1 MLQYTM
7 KRQVKLF
14 EIDCFT
20 MPVHHRVV
28 CSFPLFLIDKFA
40 MNCYDKKKESIAN
53 FPRKCKPNWPHT
65 SMDFQGQWPRSPF
78 SFSVNAC
85 KLGSTGLLRSGLSF
99 SATCNYTVRVA
110 QSTFRFMTCRQKMDV
125 IFSAMLRFFKSL

>member
-7 KRQVKLF
+7 NRQVKLF

-20 MPVHHRVV
+20 MPVHHRLV

-53 FPRKCKPNWPHT
+53 
-65 SMDFQGQWPRSPF
+65 
-78 SFSVNAC
+78 
-85 KLGSTGLLRSGLSF
+85 L
-99 SATCNYTVRVA
+99 
-110 QSTFRFMTCRQKMDV
+110 KM
-125 IFSAMLRFFKSL
+125 